1 MRLQKRTLRM
11 PGAKVKIFAPMMH
24 LFIFVFILFAYFLC
38 VSQAQPLAPL
48 LEPKGSRPIK
58 NRYIIVLR
66 RNILGI
72 QSIQQQ
78 MHIWLEGKISAYPRS
93 SIIHHYESIGA
104 YAVHAEPA
112 LLDEIRQRAEVDYVE
127 KDTLVHIWD
136 QIRKS
141 HLIPMGRHKKDVE
154 KKRNTIGVLIQA
166 NAPWGLSRISK
177 QRRQARFSA
186 NSYTYPK
193 NAGLGVDVYVI
204 DTGIYVKHTEFEGR
218 ARWGITIPK
227 KDFDIDANGHGT
239 HCAGIIAGKTFGVAK
254 QANVIAV
261 KVLRSNG
268 FGTNSD
274 VIKGIEW
281 VIKQH
286 RNFVISERKS
296 IINMSL
302 GGSRSFALDL
312 ISQHAIKLGIPLTVA
327 AGNDFEDACNFSPA
341 SVSDA
346 ITVGAM
352 DQLDS
357 MAFFSN
363 FGKCVD
369 LFAPGVGI
377 LSSWIGKSNAVQL
390 LSGTSMATPHVA
402 GVMALYLSENG
413 KLTAEELKSIILKN
427 GITGILKSIP
437 FNTPNNLLSILS
449 LLQNQKS
456 NKPVAQ

>member
-1 MRLQKRTLRM
+1 MK
-11 PGAKVKIFAPMMH
+11 
-24 LFIFVFILFAYFLC
+24 LFILALTTFAFFLGWSC
-38 VSQAQPLAPL
+38 AQPLAPL
-48 LEPKGSRPIK
+48 LEPTNAHPIK
-58 NRYIIVLR
+58 DRYIVVLHK
-66 RNILGI
+66 NPLGI
-72 QSIQQQ
+72 QATQQE
-78 MHIWLEGKISAYPRS
+78 MRMWLEGRVASNPRS
-93 SIIHHYESIGA
+93 KIVHRYEIIDA
-104 YAVHAEPA
+104 YAVHVEPA
-112 LLDEIRQRAEVDYVE
+112 LLDEIRQRPEVSYVE
-127 KDTLVHIWD
+127 KDTLVHVWD
-136 QIRKS
+136 QLRKAN
-141 HLIPMGRHKKDVE
+141 LIPMERRQNGIKTILKKLDVLVQ
-154 KKRNTIGVLIQA
+154 T

-177 QRRQARFSA
+177 QKRQARFSA

-193 NAGLGVDVYVI
+193 NSGLGVDVYVV
-204 DTGIYVKHTEFEGR
+204 DTGIYVKHSEFEGR

-227 KDFDIDANGHGT
+227 GDISADTNGHGT

-254 QANVIAV
+254 RANVIAV

-286 RNFVISERKS
+286 QRRKVSSRKS

-312 ISQHAIKLGIPLTVA
+312 ISQHAIKLGISLTVA
-327 AGNDFEDACNFSPA
+327 AGNDFEDACSYSPA

-357 MAFFSN
+357 VAFFSN
-363 FGKCVD
+363 FGRCVD

-377 LSSWIGKSNAVQL
+377 LSSWIGKPNAVQL

-402 GVMALYLSENG
+402 GVVALYLSEHD
-413 KLTAEELKSIILKN
+413 LSPEELKKLILKN
-427 GITGILKSIP
+427 GISGILKDVP
-437 FNTPNNLLSILS
+437 HDTPNNLLSILS
-449 LLQNQKS
+449 LLQNQK
-456 NKPVAQ
+456 NG